1 MRKIRDSS
9 IEEVAQDFWTK
20 EVRKTK
26 GTKQPKYP
34 DDLIRSIHE
43 AKHSYKLPRPA
54 NDDIGI
60 WELQT
65 KEEVLEL
72 KMRDDTLTGDWMDK
86 RKLAAPAIP
95 LATRTKLGS
104 LAQTAIK
111 LNYFED
117 PRFKGKD
124 DDAPTKYYS
133 LWKQGGTYK
142 GQIEGSLKNF
152 IEGHPDAEK
161 TLIQL
166 VDQHYEIIDGWGRLL
181 PVATLLLEGT
191 LFNPVRVYL
200 AHPKGTPLD
209 KEASPEA

>member
-34 DDLIRSIHE
+34 DDLVRSIHE

-86 RKLAAPAIP
+86 RKLADPAIP

-117 PRFKGKD
+117 PRFTPEQVR
-124 DDAPTKYYS
+124 A
-133 LWKQGGTYK
+133 
-142 GQIEGSLKNF
+142 
-152 IEGHPDAEK
+152 AEQAAAFQLPRDEDMDR
-161 TLIQL
+161 LIDEWMRENNR
-166 VDQHYEIIDGWGRLL
+166 DQPE
-181 PVATLLLEGT
+181 
-191 LFNPVRVYL
+191 
-200 AHPKGTPLD
+200 
-209 KEASPEA
+209 SPEPPEWTR